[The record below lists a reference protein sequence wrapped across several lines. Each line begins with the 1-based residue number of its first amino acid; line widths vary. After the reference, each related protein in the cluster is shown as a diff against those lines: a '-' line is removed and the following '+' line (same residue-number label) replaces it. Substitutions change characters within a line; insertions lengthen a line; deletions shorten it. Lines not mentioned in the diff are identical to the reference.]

1 MKAQCYTCGE
11 RVVLIILLSP
21 RGDYMY
27 LFFGPMDM
35 QKSEKAHP
43 GDLGY
48 PFFRSNLQGFVRS
61 SCELVD
67 SSVAY
72 NVVVVIKEA
81 NVVLYSKTQWQH
93 I

>member
-1 MKAQCYTCGE
+1 MKAQCCTCGE

-35 QKSEKAHP
+35 QKSEKAHL

-48 PFFRSNLQGFVRS
+48 PFFRSNLQGFVFGP
-61 SCELVD
+61 
-67 SSVAY
+67 
-72 NVVVVIKEA
+72 VV
-81 NVVLYSKTQWQH
+81 NW
-93 I
+93 